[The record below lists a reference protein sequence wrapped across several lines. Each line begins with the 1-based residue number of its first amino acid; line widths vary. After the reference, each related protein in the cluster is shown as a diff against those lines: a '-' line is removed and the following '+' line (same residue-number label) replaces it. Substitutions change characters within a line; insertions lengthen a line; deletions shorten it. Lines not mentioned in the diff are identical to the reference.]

1 MIMIKVL
8 VVDDQGLM
16 RDGLATILSTDK
28 DIDVVA
34 CGKSGEEALELVDK
48 FSPNIILM
56 DVRMEG
62 IGGVEAT
69 RLIKKKYDK
78 VKVIILTTFDDEE
91 YILKGLSYG
100 ASGYVFKDIESK
112 KLIQVIKDCYNG
124 ELIMES
130 KVAKVLADKAIST
143 ISQGMEKKEDKLHM
157 LSEREKEIARLIGEG
172 FTNKQIACALF
183 ISDGT
188 VKNYVSSIYAKT
200 GIDDRTNL
208 ALFINDK

>member
-1 MIMIKVL
+1 MIKVL

-34 CGKSGEEALELVDK
+34 CGKSGEEALELVEK

>member
-1 MIMIKVL
+1 MIKVL